1 VGLALVL
8 GVVVGAIPA
17 LVGIRALAGSGLRLS
32 ARGGTCDRR
41 GRRAHAALVVTEVAV
56 SLVLLLAAGL
66 VIRSFARLRTLDSG
80 LRTERVLTFQLRAPE
95 ARYRDD
101 AARAPLYRDIES
113 RLAGLPGVTA
123 VGLGAQVPF
132 DHGFNPW
139 SFAKDGQ
146 TAADAMARQQRAH
159 IQRVTPGYFAALELP
174 LRSGRL
180 LTAADAQGAPR
191 VMVINETMARRGW
204 PGEDPI
210 GRRAT
215 VDLTRITIPLTIV
228 GVVADARLK
237 GPLYDVVPEMFWPMA
252 QDGSASVH
260 AFVRT
265 STPPR
270 ALVVDARRVIAGIDP
285 AVPVVRPRELNGVL
299 DEALWRPR
307 VASVLFATFASLA
320 VVLAALGLYG
330 VLAYAVGRRTR
341 EIGIR
346 MALGDRP
353 GHVMRRV
360 AGEGLA
366 LVGAG
371 IGAGLAFGFAA
382 APALRLLLT
391 RESLWDPAVIAGA
404 ASMMIAVAL
413 MSTIGPA
420 RRAASVDPAVALRAE

>member
-1 VGLALVL
+1 
-8 GVVVGAIPA
+8 
-17 LVGIRALAGSGLRLS
+17 
-32 ARGGTCDRR
+32 
-41 GRRAHAALVVTEVAV
+41 
-56 SLVLLLAAGL
+56 
-66 VIRSFARLRTLDSG
+66 
-80 LRTERVLTFQLRAPE
+80 
-95 ARYRDD
+95 
-101 AARAPLYRDIES
+101 
-113 RLAGLPGVTA
+113 
-123 VGLGAQVPF
+123 
-132 DHGFNPW
+132 
-139 SFAKDGQ
+139 
-146 TAADAMARQQRAH
+146 
-159 IQRVTPGYFAALELP
+159 
-174 LRSGRL
+174 L
-180 LTAADAQGAPR
+180 LTAADAQGTPR

-270 ALVVDARRVIAGIDP
+270 GLVADARRVIAGIDP
-285 AVPVVRPRELNGVL
+285 AVPVVRPRELTGVL

-330 VLAYAVGRRTR
+330 VMAYAVGRRTR

-346 MALGDRP
+346 IALGDRP

-360 AGEGLA
+360 AREGLA